1 MVSISLQPES
11 GYVFLVAAGTALL
24 NMYQMLKV
32 RTGFPLIKPEM
43 TVFSGWRSK
52 EEIRSSVSSNVQRQ
66 AARVQLLSGDGVQ
79 CEKNNL

>member
-32 RTGFPLIKPEM
+32 TIVLILSKSE
-43 TVFSGWRSK
+43 VNLSSGWRSK
-52 EEIRSSVSSNVQRQ
+52 EEVRSSVSSNVQRQ
-66 AARVQLLSGDGVQ
+66 AAGVQLLPGDCSV
-79 CEKNNL
+79 CEECF

>member
-32 RTGFPLIKPEM
+32 RTDFNLIKPEIM
-43 TVFSGWRSK
+43 VFSGWRGK
-52 EEIRSSVSSNVQRQ
+52 EEIRSSVPSNVQR
-66 AARVQLLSGDGVQ
+66 
-79 CEKNNL
+79 